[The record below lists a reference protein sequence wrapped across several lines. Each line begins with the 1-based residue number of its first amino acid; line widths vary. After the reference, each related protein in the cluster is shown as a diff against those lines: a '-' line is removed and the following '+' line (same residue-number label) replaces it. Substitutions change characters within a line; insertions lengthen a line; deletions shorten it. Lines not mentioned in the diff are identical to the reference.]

1 MHGVKRKESP
11 DVLRILALIFVFW
24 AVMTLAVSMPYVT
37 LGPEEKAP
45 DVQVGGISD
54 GGVSADSSGNY
65 LRILWISFVIILASM
80 FIIYTIMAIK
90 NKDKEHFKN
99 LLGSLMVM
107 LILVGAILALAYL
120 QSSGAGEDLAVRI
133 GLSQPSGGADASS
146 TGAEVVENSGST
158 AFYAIL
164 VMVGLLFV
172 GVAYIMVDTLLS
184 RRVEK
189 VPSQTEEL
197 MEKIEL
203 AMRDLEEGKK
213 VHDVIIRAYD
223 EMCRIL
229 AKSGVKGEDSMTP
242 REFQQAVIEQTGIRP
257 EPVEDLTRLFEKAR
271 YSTHPIDD
279 SERMEALRA
288 LRELKQEMERHEME
302 ERGGSAA

>member
-1 MHGVKRKESP
+1 MNPSQKESP
-11 DVLRILALIFVFW
+11 RIMQTIALVFVFW
-24 AVMTLAVSMPYVT
+24 AVMTLAVSMPYVR

-45 DVQVGGISD
+45 DVQVGGVND
-54 GGVSADSSGNY
+54 GGAVSNSSGDY
-65 LRILWISFVIILASM
+65 LRALWISFVIILASM

-99 LLGSLMVM
+99 LLGSLFVM
-107 LILVGAILALAYL
+107 LILVGAVLSLSYL
-120 QSSGAGEDLAVRI
+120 QSSGVVQDIAVRF
-133 GLSQPSGGADASS
+133 STSSGTVNASS
-146 TGAEVVENSGST
+146 SGPEVTEEPATS
-158 AFYAIL
+158 AFYAI
-164 VMVGLLFV
+164 VIMVGLLIL
-172 GVAYIMVDTLLS
+172 GVAYMVVSSLIS
-184 RRVEK
+184 KKAEK

-203 AMRDLEEGKK
+203 AMKDLEEGKR

-229 AKSGVKGEDSMTP
+229 AKSGVKGDESMTP

-271 YSTHPIDD
+271 YSTHPIEN
-279 SERMEALRA
+279 SERKEALRA